1 MRRALLALL
10 IAAAPATLRAQVQGV
25 AAAGQ
30 VVRGPDAAPLAGTTV
45 VLHRIGRDAQGP
57 IDSSRTDAAGRFRF
71 RFPADT
77 TSLYIVTARFQGI
90 EYFSNPL
97 ATNPARQD
105 SAITLQVFDTS
116 SAQPVHTE
124 ARHIVIAKP
133 GDDGTRTVVELL
145 VLSNPGELTRVARDS
160 QSSTWHA
167 LIPQQAVGFSA
178 EDGDLS
184 AGAIDRNMDSVLVLA
199 PLAPGERQVTI
210 QYHLPPN
217 AGRLEYPFD
226 ETNSGVNVMVE
237 EPDATVQGGTLAQ
250 TDSVSVIQG
259 RPFRHFNGV
268 VDSGDV
274 VIITVPTPFHL
285 GTGWLVGLIVLLG
298 AALLAGTVRVFRRPS
313 GEPAVTATNEGDS
326 VEGLLARIA
335 RLDDELEALPP
346 AVADD
351 PAHNAQRTALYAQR
365 SALKAELAAALARP
379 GRGA

>member
-1 MRRALLALL
+1 MRCAFLALLAV
-10 IAAAPATLRAQVQGV
+10 AAPATLHAQ
-25 AAAGQ
+25 APIISASGQ

-45 VLHRIGRDAQGP
+45 VLHRISRDAQGP
-57 IDSSRTDAAGRFRF
+57 LDSLRTDAAGHFRF

-77 TSLYIVTARFQGI
+77 ASLYIVTARFQGI
-90 EYFSNPL
+90 EYFSNPI

-116 SAQPVHTE
+116 STQPVHTE

-145 VLSNPGELTRVARDS
+145 VLDNPGEVTRIARDS
-160 QSSTWHA
+160 LAATWHA

-210 QYHLPPN
+210 QYHLPPD
-217 AGRLEYPFD
+217 AGRLEYRFD
-226 ETNSGVNVMVE
+226 EANNGVNVMVE
-237 EPDATVQGGTLAQ
+237 EPEATVEGGTLAQ

-274 VIITVPTPFHL
+274 VVITVPTPFRL
-285 GTGWLVGLIVLLG
+285 GAGWLVGLIVLLG
-298 AALLAGTVRVFRRPS
+298 AALVAGTVRVLRGPS
-313 GEPAVTATNEGDS
+313 AAPAMSASPSVDS
-326 VEGLLARIA
+326 VEVLLARIA
-335 RLDDELEALPP
+335 RIDDALEALPGE
-346 AVADD
+346 D
-351 PAHNAQRTALYAQR
+351 AQRQALSAER
-365 SALKAELAAALARP
+365 SALKAELAAALARS
-379 GRGA
+379 GGGA

>member
-1 MRRALLALL
+1 MRGALLALL
-10 IAAAPATLRAQVQGV
+10 VAAVPATLHAQAPVI

-30 VVRGPDAAPLAGTTV
+30 VIRGPDAVPLAGTMV
-45 VLHRIGRDAQGP
+45 VLHRVGRDVQGP
-57 IDSSRTDAAGRFRF
+57 IDSSRTDAMGRFRF

-77 TSLYIVTARFQGI
+77 ASLYIVTARFQGI

-105 SAITLQVFDTS
+105 SALTLQVFDTS
-116 SAQPVHTE
+116 STQPVHTE

-145 VLSNPGELTRVARDS
+145 VLDNPGKMTRVARDS
-160 QSSTWHA
+160 LSSTWHA
-167 LIPQQAVGFSA
+167 LIPKQAVGFSA

-217 AGRLEYPFD
+217 AGRLEYRFD
-226 ETNSGVNVMVE
+226 ETNNGVNVMVE
-237 EPDATVQGGTLAQ
+237 EPDATVQGGTLAE

-268 VDSGDV
+268 VDSGDAV
-274 VIITVPTPFHL
+274 VITVPTPLHL
-285 GTGWLVGLIVLLG
+285 GTGWLTGLIVLLG
-298 AALLAGTVRVFRRPS
+298 AALVAGTVRVFRRPPVVS
-313 GEPAVTATNEGDS
+313 AVTATGGGDS
-326 VEGLLARIA
+326 VEALLTRIA
-335 RLDDELEALPP
+335 RIDDELEALSTEI
-346 AVADD
+346 AGDTEQG
-351 PAHNAQRTALYAQR
+351 AQRPALVAER
-365 SALKAELAAALARP
+365 SALKAQLAAALARP
-379 GRGA
+379 ARGA